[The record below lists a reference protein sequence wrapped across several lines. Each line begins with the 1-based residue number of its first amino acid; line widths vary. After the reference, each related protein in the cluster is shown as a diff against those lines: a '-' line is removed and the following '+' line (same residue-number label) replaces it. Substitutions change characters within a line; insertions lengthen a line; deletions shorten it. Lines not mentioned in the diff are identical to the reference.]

1 MNFNKSILSIALS
14 VAAVMFVGCST
25 DGYWDKA
32 PIDSEVKYTC
42 LLYTSPSPRD

>member
-32 PIDSEVKYTC
+32 PIDSAMDRID
-42 LLYTSPSPRD
+42 LYEFQ

>member
-32 PIDSEVKYTC
+32 PIDSERSTRANK
-42 LLYTSPSPRD
+42 PIP